1 MRYLVLLIAVVG
13 CTPTPRDMKPLSAV
27 AIGIAATNTSPAPA
41 PTPTPGV
48 CENCG
53 GDGELGDG
61 TVIVKCEVCNGT
73 GRVTMSSQRSV
84 WYDDFY
90 EAKQNAEDANLPLL
104 VVFSSKTCVPC
115 GALSSQQAKGETK
128 SIIDSN
134 YVACRLYA
142 QEDMTLFSQYQVRYY
157 PTQIVLVDGREVSR
171 REGFSSRTIAEYN
184 QWLKTHSQ

>member
-13 CTPTPRDMKPLSAV
+13 CTPQPRDMRPLAAV

-41 PTPTPGV
+41 PPPAPGV

-73 GRVTMSSQRSV
+73 GRVTMAKSPVV
-84 WYDDFY
+84 WYDDLD
-90 EAKQNAEDANLPLL
+90 EAMKNADDANLPLL

-115 GALSSQQAKGETK
+115 GALSSQQARGETK
-128 SIIDSN
+128 SIIDEN

-142 QEDMTLFSQYQVRYY
+142 QEDMSAFSKYQVRYY
-157 PTQIVLVDGREVSR
+157 PTQVILVDGREVAR
-171 REGFSSRTIAEYN
+171 REGFSSRTISEYN
-184 QWLKTHSQ
+184 QWLLTHSQ